1 MRQAVLPKQDLEVFM
16 QHKLIH
22 GNIVATAI
30 FGATMATIGAQAW
43 ADGNTTAEPMELRRI
58 MRELGKN
65 MQVVIDAISRE
76 D

>member
-1 MRQAVLPKQDLEVFM
+1 M
-16 QHKLIH
+16 QHKSSFARIAAAALGLAVTLI
-22 GNIVATAI
+22 GP
-30 FGATMATIGAQAW
+30 QAW
-43 ADGNTTAEPMELRRI
+43 ADGNATAEPMELRRI